1 MVSDPGGVHNRRG
14 RRLEFFPRRRAWA
27 RLRGVDQVIEV
38 RYAGTVVAKSAG
50 IRDRDDAGLFLSVNE
65 PMPVGTIL
73 TLTVD
78 EAVKHG
84 RVEQVVES
92 TEAMQAGM
100 RIRFVDGPVARPAPR
115 TAAAP
120 AVPAAPSPPKP
131 AVAPASAAVPDAI
144 AEVTE
149 DESAAIEGAVASTGP
164 IETGGGDPNQGQ
176 GGGGGRRRRRRR

>member
-1 MVSDPGGVHNRRG
+1 V
-14 RRLEFFPRRRAWA
+14 EE
-27 RLRGVDQVIEV
+27 VIEV

-50 IRDRDDAGLFLSVNE
+50 IRDRDDGGLFLSVNE

-73 TLTVD
+73 SLTID

-100 RIRFVDGPVARPAPR
+100 RIRFVDGSAVRAATR

-120 AVPAAPSPPKP
+120 AAPVAPPAAKP
-131 AVAPASAAVPDAI
+131 TAAAASAAVPDAI

>member
-1 MVSDPGGVHNRRG
+1 V
-14 RRLEFFPRRRAWA
+14 E
-27 RLRGVDQVIEV
+27 QVIEV

-50 IRDRDDAGLFLSVNE
+50 IRDRDDGGLFLSVNE

-100 RIRFVDGPVARPAPR
+100 RIRFVDGPVARPAAR
-115 TAAAP
+115 IA
-120 AVPAAPSPPKP
+120 PAAPSAPSAPKP
-131 AVAPASAAVPDAI
+131 VVAPASAAVPDAI

-149 DESAAIEGAVASTGP
+149 DESAAIEGAVAGTGP

>member
-1 MVSDPGGVHNRRG
+1 V
-14 RRLEFFPRRRAWA
+14 E
-27 RLRGVDQVIEV
+27 QVIEV

-50 IRDRDDAGLFLSVNE
+50 IRDRDDAGLFLNVNE

-73 TLTVD
+73 TLTFD

-100 RIRFVDGPVARPAPR
+100 RIHFVDGPVARPAAR
-115 TAAAP
+115 TAATP
-120 AVPAAPSPPKP
+120 ATPAAPSAPKP
-131 AVAPASAAVPDAI
+131 SAVAPASAAIPDAI

-149 DESAAIEGAVASTGP
+149 DESAAIEGAVAATGP

-176 GGGGGRRRRRRR
+176 GGGAGRRRRRRR